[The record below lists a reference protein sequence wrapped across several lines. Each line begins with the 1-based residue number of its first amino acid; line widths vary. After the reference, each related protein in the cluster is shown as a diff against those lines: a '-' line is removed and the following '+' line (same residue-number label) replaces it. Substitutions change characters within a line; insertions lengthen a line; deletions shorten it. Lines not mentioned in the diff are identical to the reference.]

1 MLSADFHH
9 LRARKLIALFIVGM
23 SRMTF
28 EPLPGD
34 LLPRGGVIKLSPQVL
49 VLHRLPVN
57 RAPVVGSPARE
68 PFGDALAQVFGIG
81 EDCDLAGLL
90 EHREGREGRLQLHS
104 IVRGRRLTPGEFAH
118 VGPVTKQRRPP
129 ARSGVAVTRA
139 VSVDRYLFRA
149 AAFRHA
155 NTIPVPAPI
164 RRGFLT
170 APPGPS
176 SRNNPLP
183 FAARFPYSP
192 PMLLLHSCAGST
204 SMIPRSES
212 PPLRRCGT
220 ETGISIAVGR
230 WRLR

>member
-9 LRARKLIALFIVGM
+9 LRASKLIAPFIVGM

-49 VLHRLPVN
+49 VLHRLPLN

-68 PFGDALAQVFGIG
+68 LFGEVCYLA
-81 EDCDLAGLL
+81 ALL

-164 RRGFLT
+164 RRGFLSP
-170 APPGPS
+170 PPGRS
-176 SRNNPLP
+176 SRNNLFP
-183 FAARFPYSP
+183 FPARIAYPR
-192 PMLLLHSCAGST
+192 PMLLQ
-204 SMIPRSES
+204 
-212 PPLRRCGT
+212 
-220 ETGISIAVGR
+220 
-230 WRLR
+230 

>member
-9 LRARKLIALFIVGM
+9 LRASKLIAPFIVGM

-49 VLHRLPVN
+49 VLHRLPLN

-118 VGPVTKQRRPP
+118 AGPVAKQRRPP

-139 VSVDRYLFRA
+139 VRVDRYLFRA

-164 RRGFLT
+164 RRGFLSP
-170 APPGPS
+170 PPGRS
-176 SRNNPLP
+176 SRNNLLP
-183 FAARFPYSP
+183 FPARIAYPR
-192 PMLLLHSCAGST
+192 PMLLLTH
-204 SMIPRSES
+204 PRG
-212 PPLRRCGT
+212 LLT
-220 ETGISIAVGR
+220 
-230 WRLR
+230 